1 MFSFEKITGAIF
13 NTNAHK
19 FDKLVKYLQ
28 KYDDDFDELP
38 PMLKNIDINTCDD
51 EGKNLL
57 HKFSHKPQVILNMLL
72 DHGID
77 INQRDNLGKTPIF
90 YADSSKFS
98 FYIQHGA
105 DISIRDNHGHSV
117 LYYNSRYYLT
127 GYVWLLINHS
137 IQQGVEIDYSEYS
150 PDEVFHKA
158 ILFRDMTKMKEML
171 ALDNTLANKNIP
183 YTWLNT
189 PEGLTPLYLACH
201 NDLQDE
207 FNLLMEHGADVKEP
221 TLLLRLI
228 HMIHRDV
235 TPSFIK
241 MIQRLIDLGADIHD
255 KNDRFGQRASC
266 LQQLTQESTSC
277 SHVFGNGWGE
287 SLLHEC
293 YKSAELMEMC
303 LKAGV
308 DVHSRTIDRKNMI
321 MRSETI
327 TCLDAEPLQ
336 YMTLFTSD
344 ISIYKVLFEYGADP
358 NLQNAYGM
366 NAFMSI
372 CSSWVLGYA
381 SDENMLALIQ
391 LFLDKGANV
400 YLKNKSGMTV
410 FDLLCHSYQLSD
422 KKRAKILK
430 FIHEKEKLLIL
441 HPRTNEIMYHL
452 LN

>member
-1 MFSFEKITGAIF
+1 MFSFEKIIGAIF
-13 NTNAHK
+13 DTNAHK
-19 FDKLVKYLQ
+19 FDKLVKYIQQ
-28 KYDDDFDELP
+28 KYDDDWTELP
-38 PMLKNIDINTCDD
+38 PMLANVDINTCDD

-57 HKFSHKPQVILNMLL
+57 HKFPEKSQVMLRMLL

-77 INQRDNLGKTPIF
+77 INQRDKRGKTPIF

-105 DISIRDNHGHSV
+105 NIMIYDNDGHSV
-117 LYYNSRYYLT
+117 LYSQSRYYLT
-127 GYVWLLINHS
+127 VCVWPLINDRK
-137 IQQGVEIDYSEYS
+137 QQGVNIDYSEYS

-158 ILFRDMTKMKEML
+158 ILFRDMAKMKELL
-171 ALDNTLANKNIP
+171 ALDNTLANKKIP

-221 TLLLRLI
+221 ALLLRLI
-228 HMIHRDV
+228 HMHHQREV

-255 KNDRFGQRASC
+255 KN
-266 LQQLTQESTSC
+266 E
-277 SHVFGNGWGE
+277 FGNGWGE
-287 SLLHEC
+287 SVLHEC
-293 YKSAELMEMC
+293 YKSAELMEIF

-308 DVHSRTIDRKNMI
+308 DVHSRTIDKQNSI
-321 MRSETI
+321 MRNEI
-327 TCLDAEPLQ
+327 ICGLDAEPLL
-336 YMTLFTSD
+336 YVTMFTSD

-366 NAFMSI
+366 SAFMSI
-372 CSSWVLGYA
+372 CSSWVLGLT

-441 HPRTNEIMYHL
+441 HPRTNEIMYYL
-452 LN
+452 LD